1 MPDGVEFEIEKV
13 VPDTKNAPRFTWLT
27 LEAQEIIELK
37 QAMLDRDSQEAA
49 DFFWRVIV
57 PRVREAAQRRGI
69 SLEEVEAE
77 NGRISG

>member
-1 MPDGVEFEIEKV
+1 MSVTTTP
-13 VPDTKNAPRFTWLT
+13 PRFTWLT
-27 LEAQEIIELK
+27 LEASEIIELK

-69 SLEEVEAE
+69 SLEGMEADD
-77 NGRISG
+77 GHLPG

>member
-1 MPDGVEFEIEKV
+1 MSETTNP
-13 VPDTKNAPRFTWLT
+13 ARFTWLT
-27 LEAQEIIELK
+27 LEAQEIVELK

-77 NGRISG
+77 NGRLPG

>member
-1 MPDGVEFEIEKV
+1 MSVTTTPS
-13 VPDTKNAPRFTWLT
+13 RFTWLT
-27 LEAQEIIELK
+27 LEASEIIELK

-69 SLEEVEAE
+69 SLAEMEADD
-77 NGRISG
+77 GRLPG